1 MGNSMVC
8 KRSTDHILIFKNNQ
22 IDWIVL
28 IRWIVGKIYGKV
40 HWVILHPSSTLQ
52 ESPVHLAWT
61 SLANFCLSSDGNRI
75 ENGVKAGDF
84 FPSKTGDSTW
94 HFGWF
99 ETETMGIYPLE
110 RVEMRIES
118 LVFVCLCSG
127 LISEFQSQVHLWECD
142 QSFQSIGQ
150 NFFVDQ
156 QNRIRSADRVT
167 RVAWGAVGLILLL

>member
-1 MGNSMVC
+1 
-8 KRSTDHILIFKNNQ
+8 
-22 IDWIVL
+22 
-28 IRWIVGKIYGKV
+28 
-40 HWVILHPSSTLQ
+40 
-52 ESPVHLAWT
+52 
-61 SLANFCLSSDGNRI
+61 
-75 ENGVKAGDF
+75 
-84 FPSKTGDSTW
+84 
-94 HFGWF
+94 
-99 ETETMGIYPLE
+99 MGIYPLE

-156 QNRIRSADRVT
+156 QNRIRSAA